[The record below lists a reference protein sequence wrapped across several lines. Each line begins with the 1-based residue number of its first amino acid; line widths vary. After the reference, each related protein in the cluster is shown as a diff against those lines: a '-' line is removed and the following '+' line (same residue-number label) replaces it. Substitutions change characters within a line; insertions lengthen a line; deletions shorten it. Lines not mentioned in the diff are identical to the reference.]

1 MQILCY
7 ETTFIKDVG
16 EIIAEETKGL
26 KVERNA
32 LLKKS
37 SGLKFESQ
45 EPDGSW
51 AKKQLNELARTVRL
65 LATQSQLLLSN
76 TQTVFDRKFQ

>member
-32 LLKKS
+32 LVKEVERLK
-37 SGLKFESQ
+37 
-45 EPDGSW
+45 
-51 AKKQLNELARTVRL
+51 V
-65 LATQSQLLLSN
+65 
-76 TQTVFDRKFQ
+76 